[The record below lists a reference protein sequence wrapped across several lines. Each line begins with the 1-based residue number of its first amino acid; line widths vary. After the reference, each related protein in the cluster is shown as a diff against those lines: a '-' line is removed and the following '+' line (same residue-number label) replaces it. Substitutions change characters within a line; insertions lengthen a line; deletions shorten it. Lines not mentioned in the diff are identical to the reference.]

1 MIKQYAV
8 IGLGRFGTSV
18 ARTLFRLGQEV
29 LAIDTSEERVKY
41 IADEVTHSLVAD
53 TTDANVLKNI
63 GITNFDV
70 VIVAIGENVQA
81 NIMTTLLLKE
91 LGVKYVLVK
100 ALNKMQ
106 GRVLEKIGADR
117 VVYPERD
124 MGKRVAHNLVA
135 PNMVDYIELAQ
146 GFRISE
152 FMAYKDMFGKSLRAL
167 NLRFKYNLNVL
178 LIKRAGGELIS
189 SPGPDDI
196 IQMGDMLVLAGEK
209 EALDNFERHQDQ
221 LKKQIK

>member
-1 MIKQYAV
+1 MSKQYAV

-18 ARTLFRLGQEV
+18 ARTLFKLGQEV
-29 LAIDTSEERVKY
+29 LAIDTDEDRLRYVAE
-41 IADEVTHSLVAD
+41 EVTHTLLAD
-53 TTDANVLKNI
+53 TTDASVLKSI

-91 LGVKYVLVK
+91 LGVPYVVAK

-106 GRVLEKIGADR
+106 GRVLEKVGADR

-135 PNMVDYIELAQ
+135 PNLVDYIELSA
-146 GFRISE
+146 GFRICE
-152 FMAYKDMFGKSLRAL
+152 IIAQKDMDGRSLKDLNIRAK
-167 NLRFKYNLNVL
+167 FNVNVI
-178 LIKRAGGELIS
+178 LIKRVSGEVLF
-189 SPGPDDI
+189 SPGPDDVI
-196 IQMGDMLVLAGEK
+196 RMGDVLVLAGEK
-209 EALDNFERHQDQ
+209 EALNRLEQ
-221 LKKQIK
+221 KME